1 MNNKLNLIDNDLEFL
16 KKCNL
21 GGEFMSEELKDRV
34 KSISKYQIE
43 YNNKL
48 HNILSLE
55 EVDFLTISRGTL
67 SEDDRIIMNRHVE
80 LTYELLDKL
89 PYPKHLNKVPFYA
102 GCHHE
107 KINGKG
113 YPNGYKGDE
122 LPLQARVIAL
132 ADVFEGLT
140 ASDRPYKEGYKLSKA
155 MNILKYMTL
164 DNELDKDIF
173 NLFIKQKVYLK
184 YAEENINPSQI
195 DKINEKDLLI

>member
-1 MNNKLNLIDNDLEFL
+1 M
-16 KKCNL
+16 
-21 GGEFMSEELKDRV
+21 
-34 KSISKYQIE
+34 
-43 YNNKL
+43 

-80 LTYELLDKL
+80 VTYELLDKL

-140 ASDRPYKEGYKLSKA
+140 APDRPYKEGYKLSKA

-173 NLFIKQKVYLK
+173 NLFIRQKIYLK

-195 DKINEKDLLI
+195 DKINEKELLI